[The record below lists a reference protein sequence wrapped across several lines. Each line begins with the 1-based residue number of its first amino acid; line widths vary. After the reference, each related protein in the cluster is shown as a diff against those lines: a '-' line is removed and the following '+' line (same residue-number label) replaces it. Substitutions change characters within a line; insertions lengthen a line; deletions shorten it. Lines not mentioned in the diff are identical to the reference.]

1 MIGKVIFKKGNFFDV
16 YDNQKKQIFSC
27 SSYKKIKKDLS
38 IVTGDNVE
46 FNLVDN
52 TYVIE
57 KVFERIN
64 LLKRPVVANV
74 DAIIIVQSVVEPDLS
89 TYLLNKYL
97 AYYESIDVKN
107 IYLYFSKI
115 DLLKNDKN
123 FLNVLNEYKK
133 DGYKIFLSNS
143 KNVLKEILNL
153 FKNNNVICLS
163 GQSGVGKSTLINKII
178 PELKIKTQ
186 AISKV
191 LNRGKHTTTT
201 SKLIAINDGWIVDT
215 PGFGSLD
222 LGMSKF
228 QLATAFNDFRKYA
241 VDCKFS
247 NCLHINE
254 SGCNVINKV
263 SDKKISNSRYLDYIK
278 MQNTEIKR

>member
-1 MIGKVIFKKGNFFDV
+1 MIGKVIFKNGNFFDV
-16 YDNQKKQIFSC
+16 YDNQKKQILNC
-27 SSYKKIKKDLS
+27 SSYKKIKKNLS

-46 FNLVDN
+46 FNLVN
-52 TYVIE
+52 NSYVIE
-57 KVFERIN
+57 KVLKRIN

-74 DAIIIVQSVVEPDLS
+74 DAVIIVQSIIEPNLS

-97 AYYESIDVKN
+97 AYYEAIDIKN
-107 IYLYFSKI
+107 IYLYFSKV
-115 DLLKNDKN
+115 DLLKNNKN
-123 FLNVLNEYKK
+123 FLNVLDEYKK

-143 KNVLKEILNL
+143 ENVLEKILGL
-153 FKNNNVICLS
+153 FKNNKVICLA
-163 GQSGVGKSTLINKII
+163 GQSGVGKSTLINKIV

-201 SKLIAINDGWIVDT
+201 SKLIAVNKGWIVDT
-215 PGFGSLD
+215 PGFGSLN
-222 LGMSKF
+222 LGMNKF

-254 SGCNVINKV
+254 IGCNVVSKV
-263 SDKKISNSRYLDYIK
+263 NNKKISQSRYLDYIK
-278 MQNTEIKR
+278 MQNTEVKK